1 MQNLIAHLTLRHYRL
16 LHCIADRG
24 QLSLAAED
32 MAMTQPA
39 ASRMLSQIED
49 LIGQPIFH
57 RHPKGMTPTLIGEVL
72 IRRAKVLLSD
82 LDDTAQ
88 ELAAVQ
94 AGTRGTVRVGAV
106 TGAAVSYVVPA
117 VEELTREIDHSD
129 IRIDVSSSD
138 ELMSG
143 LVAGHYDFVLA
154 RVPPHL
160 DARDF
165 EITRGRIEEIRFL
178 VRAGHPLA
186 ERENLEV
193 TDLSGYGWVIQA
205 PGTPMRQ
212 AVEDTWLAS
221 DVVPPST
228 IITTTSLLVM
238 LASLR
243 TSDLL
248 APMTHEVMSF
258 VDTAAGAALVPLSLR
273 QTIIVSPYHLIRRK
287 GREMAPLA
295 QKLLDRVVS
304 ELAKH

>member
-1 MQNLIAHLTLRHYRL
+1 
-16 LHCIADRG
+16 
-24 QLSLAAED
+24 
-32 MAMTQPA
+32 
-39 ASRMLSQIED
+39 
-49 LIGQPIFH
+49 
-57 RHPKGMTPTLIGEVL
+57 
-72 IRRAKVLLSD
+72 
-82 LDDTAQ
+82 
-88 ELAAVQ
+88 
-94 AGTRGTVRVGAV
+94 
-106 TGAAVSYVVPA
+106 
-117 VEELTREIDHSD
+117 
-129 IRIDVSSSD
+129 
-138 ELMSG
+138 
-143 LVAGHYDFVLA
+143 
-154 RVPPHL
+154 
-160 DARDF
+160 
-165 EITRGRIEEIRFL
+165 
-178 VRAGHPLA
+178 
-186 ERENLEV
+186 
-193 TDLSGYGWVIQA
+193 
-205 PGTPMRQ
+205 MRQ